1 MVIDERKKY
10 VLTNY
15 QAVRYGCKATD
26 SDHLTEYMD
35 VNLHIIKEKPV
46 RQEIYN
52 FKNRNC
58 QNEFKILTSET
69 TDFTNCFKNNNLSPL
84 EQVEKWRKTLKAYC
98 SKSFKKIRIKKKQNL
113 KPLNPELLNLIN
125 ERNKLI
131 MDENV
136 EDEMKIE
143 EISEKICDIE
153 AFENR
158 EIIMKNFESF
168 SQDPEK
174 INMQQMWKLNKK
186 LWPKCG
192 VQLPIAKKN
201 HQGKMVSHPGALKK
215 LLSKEYRNRLR
226 KRPVRPD
233 LSDMRVRRSK
243 LFKLKMKYA
252 GSQKSPAWSM
262 SDLEIALKNLKRNK
276 SRDFEGY
283 LNEIFKLD
291 VIGDNLKES
300 LLLMF
305 NMLKK
310 HQLIPIFMNYCNV
323 TTVPK
328 KGSKTELANERGIF
342 RCPVTRAVLMR
353 LIYNTKYPTIDENMS
368 DCQMGARKGK
378 GCRNNIFIL
387 NAIIHDVMKS
397 KNRKPV
403 IFQVTDYKQMF
414 DSMDL
419 EQAISDMFDAGVK
432 DDTLVLLHKANEEI
446 HMAVKTNNGLTERH
460 IIEDSVLQG
469 DTFGLILASVQVDSI
484 GKECQETGYGYHYM
498 DSLPVSILGLV
509 DDMVGISEAGF
520 KAKQLNTFL
529 NIKTAEKTLQF
540 GATKCKFLL
549 IGKNVKNIL
558 NSDLVV
564 DNWDVEYVDNLD
576 TGDYDLVETY
586 EGQVSIEQTEQHRYL
601 GFVISN
607 SGNNMVNIRSI
618 KNKSIGIIKQIF
630 KRLESLNLRRYY
642 FECGMVFMNSMLR
655 SSILYA
661 SETYHNLKEKELREI
676 ERIEEQFM
684 RKLLNTSKGCPIT
697 QLYLTLGQIPARF
710 AIIRIRL
717 TFLKYI
723 LNEDQESMIFKVL
736 HLQLANPTNGDWA
749 STCIENLKQLEISQ
763 TFEEIKCMK
772 IQLFMKMLNSRIEKV
787 ALHYLTSRQG
797 IKGGEMIYS
806 KLEMSNFLAPENELN
821 ISEKKKN
828 V

>member
-1 MVIDERKKY
+1 
-10 VLTNY
+10 
-15 QAVRYGCKATD
+15 
-26 SDHLTEYMD
+26 
-35 VNLHIIKEKPV
+35 
-46 RQEIYN
+46 
-52 FKNRNC
+52 
-58 QNEFKILTSET
+58 
-69 TDFTNCFKNNNLSPL
+69 
-84 EQVEKWRKTLKAYC
+84 
-98 SKSFKKIRIKKKQNL
+98 
-113 KPLNPELLNLIN
+113 
-125 ERNKLI
+125 
-131 MDENV
+131 
-136 EDEMKIE
+136 
-143 EISEKICDIE
+143 
-153 AFENR
+153 
-158 EIIMKNFESF
+158 
-168 SQDPEK
+168 
-174 INMQQMWKLNKK
+174 
-186 LWPKCG
+186 
-192 VQLPIAKKN
+192 
-201 HQGKMVSHPGALKK
+201 
-215 LLSKEYRNRLR
+215 
-226 KRPVRPD
+226 
-233 LSDMRVRRSK
+233 
-243 LFKLKMKYA
+243 
-252 GSQKSPAWSM
+252 
-262 SDLEIALKNLKRNK
+262 
-276 SRDFEGY
+276 
-283 LNEIFKLD
+283 
-291 VIGDNLKES
+291 
-300 LLLMF
+300 MF

-419 EQAISDMFDAGVK
+419 EQAISDMFDAGFK

-469 DTFGLILASVQVDSI
+469 DTFGSILASVQVDSI

-498 DSLPVSILGLV
+498 DSQPVSIMGLV

-586 EGQVSIEQTEQHRYL
+586 EGQVSIEQTGQHRYL
-601 GFVISN
+601 GFVILN

-618 KNKSIGIIKQIF
+618 KNK
-630 KRLESLNLRRYY
+630 
-642 FECGMVFMNSMLR
+642 V
-655 SSILYA
+655 
-661 SETYHNLKEKELREI
+661 
-676 ERIEEQFM
+676 
-684 RKLLNTSKGCPIT
+684 LLN
-697 QLYLTLGQIPARF
+697 
-710 AIIRIRL
+710 
-717 TFLKYI
+717 KYS
-723 LNEDQESMIFKVL
+723 N
-736 HLQLANPTNGDWA
+736 DWKA
-749 STCIENLKQLEISQ
+749 
-763 TFEEIKCMK
+763 
-772 IQLFMKMLNSRIEKV
+772 
-787 ALHYLTSRQG
+787 
-797 IKGGEMIYS
+797 
-806 KLEMSNFLAPENELN
+806 
-821 ISEKKKN
+821 
-828 V
+828 